1 MTGFVP
7 AGLTVAVH
15 QTVIS
20 SPEHAPC
27 RLAAGGCAGMPFRAS
42 FLFPNKETVMRFG
55 LLLLGLIAV
64 AAPAHAESRLAYV
77 TMVLQAFATKV
88 ECPGTD
94 VAYQDLVQKA
104 QEMQLPDGTTEQV
117 RKAIAYMH
125 TGGKMGELQADDLM
139 SEVALATKT
148 TDLDQK
154 RIGMTAWCET
164 QKSKLAGFIR
174 TKN

>member
-1 MTGFVP
+1 
-7 AGLTVAVH
+7 
-15 QTVIS
+15 
-20 SPEHAPC
+20 
-27 RLAAGGCAGMPFRAS
+27 
-42 FLFPNKETVMRFG
+42 MRYG
-55 LLLLGLIAV
+55 LLILGLIAI

-77 TMVLQAFATKV
+77 TMVLQAFAAKV

-125 TGGKMGELQADDLM
+125 TGGKMGEPGNEDLM
-139 SEVALATKT
+139 TEVALATRS

-154 RIGMTAWCET
+154 RVGMATWCET
-164 QKSKLAGFIR
+164 QKTRLSGFIR